1 LSLADWT
8 GAHRRSLLFGFLVL
22 ALGGIASLWSLPVGL
37 FPRTT
42 FPRVVVSVDAGDRPA
57 DRMVVEVTRPLEE
70 EIRAVLGVRDVR
82 SSSSRGSC
90 DISVNFD
97 WGTDM
102 ISRTLMVQSAI
113 ARVLPSLPP
122 GTSYR
127 VRRMDPTVFP
137 VLGLGL
143 RSKSLSLVELKDR
156 ALYDL
161 GPRLS
166 TTRGVA
172 TIAVLGGR
180 TEELQVLVDPVK
192 LDAAGVTLEDVVRAV
207 SAANVVEAVGRLEQD
222 EKLYLLLSD
231 TQFQDLDALANVV
244 VQRSDNGVVRLEDV
258 ATIRDATT
266 PVWTRVVADGS
277 DAVILNVYQQP
288 DGNTVQ
294 IAHDLE
300 TKLAEYLAQGSKDIE
315 IATWYDQSE
324 IVTNAVSSVRDSVL
338 IGVALAIAVLWLF
351 LKSVRVT
358 LVASACVPVVL
369 AITLLVL
376 RVTGQSLDIMTLG
389 GMAAAVGLILDDGI
403 VIVEHAIRRLR
414 ERGPDQSHV
423 VLEAGRE
430 MLGSLTGS
438 SLATVVVFVPLA
450 FLEGVTGAF
459 FKALALT
466 MASALVVSYL
476 FAALG
481 VPVLAQWILSEKDAS
496 GEDIRPWLRW
506 VLTVHARL
514 LGRIVARPAWLL
526 VGVLPILALA
536 FVAYQRVGSGFLP
549 AMDEGGF
556 VLDYRAPS
564 GTSLSETDRRLR
576 ELEKILAAT
585 PEVAAYSRRT
595 GLRLGGSLTEANQGD
610 YFVRLKPRPRR
621 SIDAVMDN
629 VRERAGRQVPGLEI
643 EFAQLME
650 DLIGDLTAVPQPI
663 EVKLF
668 GPDPAVLQAQ
678 AQAIARRIEGISGV
692 VDVKSGVVL
701 AGDAVDIRVDRLKA
715 ELLGLDP
722 DQVTRLA
729 RVALEGV
736 VTTAV
741 QRGEKMVGIRVWSQP
756 ELRARVELIRQLPL
770 LTKDGTRVRL
780 GRVATLQIQ
789 VGQPQ
794 ITRENLK
801 TMVAVT
807 GRISGRDLGFV
818 MRDVKK
824 AVGSAALPP
833 GTYVEYGGLYRIQQ
847 DSFHGLI
854 LVMVAAALLV
864 FGLLLYLYEWFAAP
878 VAILAVA
885 LLAALAVFPA
895 LWWTGAEL
903 NITSMVGLT
912 MIVGISSEASI
923 FYMSQFQKSSSELGA
938 QAALIEAGTLRLRPI
953 VMTALAA
960 ILALLPLALGIGQ
973 GSALLQPLAIAIIA
987 GLVLTVPAVL
997 LLLPV
1002 LLRALSPAR
1011 FRVQR

>member
-1 LSLADWT
+1 
-8 GAHRRSLLFGFLVL
+8 
-22 ALGGIASLWSLPVGL
+22 
-37 FPRTT
+37 
-42 FPRVVVSVDAGDRPA
+42 
-57 DRMVVEVTRPLEE
+57 
-70 EIRAVLGVRDVR
+70 
-82 SSSSRGSC
+82 
-90 DISVNFD
+90 
-97 WGTDM
+97 
-102 ISRTLMVQSAI
+102 
-113 ARVLPSLPP
+113 
-122 GTSYR
+122 
-127 VRRMDPTVFP
+127 
-137 VLGLGL
+137 
-143 RSKSLSLVELKDR
+143 
-156 ALYDL
+156 
-161 GPRLS
+161 
-166 TTRGVA
+166 
-172 TIAVLGGR
+172 
-180 TEELQVLVDPVK
+180 
-192 LDAAGVTLEDVVRAV
+192 
-207 SAANVVEAVGRLEQD
+207 
-222 EKLYLLLSD
+222 
-231 TQFQDLDALANVV
+231 
-244 VQRSDNGVVRLEDV
+244 
-258 ATIRDATT
+258 
-266 PVWTRVVADGS
+266 RVVADGS
-277 DAVILNVYQQP
+277 DAVVLNVYQQP

-324 IVTNAVSSVRDSVL
+324 IVTNAVASVRDAVV
-338 IGVALAIAVLWLF
+338 IGVALAIVVLGLF
-351 LKSVRVT
+351 LKSIRIT
-358 LVASACVPVVL
+358 LVASVCVPVVL

-414 ERGPDQSHV
+414 EHGPDQSDV

-430 MLGSLTGS
+430 MIGSLTGS
-438 SLATVVVFVPLA
+438 SLATVVVFIPLA
-450 FLEGVTGAF
+450 FLQGVTGAF

-496 GEDIRPWLRW
+496 GEDIRPWLRS
-506 VLTVHARL
+506 VLAVHARL
-514 LGRIVARPAWLL
+514 LKRVVARPAWLL
-526 VGVLPILALA
+526 VGVLPMLALA
-536 FVAYQRVGSGFLP
+536 FMAYRHVGSGFLP

-556 VLDYRAPS
+556 VLDYRAPP

-576 ELEKILAAT
+576 ELEKILAAM

-595 GLRLGGSLTEANQGD
+595 GLSLGGGLTEANQGD
-610 YFVRLKPRPRR
+610 YFVRLKPPPRR
-621 SIDAVMDN
+621 SIDAVMNN
-629 VRERAGRQVPGLEI
+629 VRDRVGQQVPGLQI
-643 EFAQLME
+643 EFSQLME

-668 GPDPAVLQAQ
+668 GPDPAVLRAQ
-678 AQAIARRIEGISGV
+678 AKAIAQRIEGIAGV

-715 ELLGLDP
+715 EILGLDP

-736 VTTAV
+736 VATAV
-741 QRGEKMVGIRVWSQP
+741 QRGEKMVGIRVWSEP
-756 ELRARVELIRQLPL
+756 ELRTRIDLIRQLPL
-770 LTKDGTRVRL
+770 LTKAGTRVRL
-780 GRVATLQIQ
+780 GRIATLDIQ

-824 AVGSAALPP
+824 TVGSDVLPP
-833 GTYVEYGGLYRIQQ
+833 GMYVEYGGLYRIQQ

-878 VAILAVA
+878 IAVLAVA
-885 LLAALAVFPA
+885 LLAAAAVFPA
-895 LWWTGAEL
+895 LWWTGSEL

-923 FYMSQFQKSSSELGA
+923 FYMSQFQQSSSTLGPA
-938 QAALIEAGTLRLRPI
+938 AALVEAATLRFRPI
-953 VMTALAA
+953 AMTALAA

-973 GSALLQPLAIAIIA
+973 GSAMLQPLAIAIIA

-997 LLLPV
+997 LLLPA
-1002 LLRALSPAR
+1002 LLRLLSPTR
-1011 FRVQR
+1011 FREIADRHPDRSGNAGTARTSS

>member
-1 LSLADWT
+1 MSLSRWLDE
-8 GAHRRSLLFGFLVL
+8 HRRSLLFAFVLL
-22 ALGGIASLWSLPVGL
+22 ALGGIASLWSLPLGL

-70 EIRAVLGVRDVR
+70 EIRSVLGVRDVR
-82 SSSSRGSC
+82 SNSSRGSC

-102 ISRTLMVQSAI
+102 ISRTLMVQAAI
-113 ARVLPSLPP
+113 ARVLPSLPS

-137 VLGLGL
+137 VLGLSM
-143 RSKSLSLVELKDR
+143 RSKSRSLVELKDR
-156 ALYDL
+156 ARYDL

-166 TTRGVA
+166 ATRGVA

-180 TEELQVLVDPVK
+180 SQELQVLVDPIK
-192 LDAAGVTLEDVVRAV
+192 LNATGATLEDVVRSV
-207 SAANVVEAVGRLEQD
+207 SAANVVEAIGRLEQN

-231 TQFQDLDALANVV
+231 TQLTDLNALGKVI
-244 VQRSDNGVVRLEDV
+244 VQKSESGVVELEDV
-258 ATIRDATT
+258 ATIRDAMA
-266 PVWTRVVADGS
+266 PEWTRVVADGS
-277 DAVILNVYQQP
+277 DAVVLNVYQQP

-294 IAHDLE
+294 IARDLE
-300 TKLAEYLAQGSKDIE
+300 AKVAEYLNQAPKDIDV
-315 IATWYDQSE
+315 ATWYDQSE
-324 IVTNAVSSVRDSVL
+324 IVTNAVDSVRDAAL
-338 IGVALAIAVLWLF
+338 IGVGLAVVVLWLF
-351 LKSVRVT
+351 LRNFRVT
-358 LVASACVPVVL
+358 LVAAACVPVVL

-376 RVTGQSLDIMTLG
+376 RVAGQSLDIMTLG

-403 VIVEHAIRRLR
+403 VMVEHAVRRLR
-414 ERGPDQSHV
+414 EGGPKRERV
-423 VLEAGRE
+423 VLEAGSE
-430 MLGSLTGS
+430 MMGSLTGS

-450 FLEGVTGAF
+450 FLQGVTGAF

-466 MASALVVSYL
+466 MASALVVSFL
-476 FAALG
+476 FSALG
-481 VPVLAQWILSEKDAS
+481 VPVLAQWLLRDQDAS
-496 GEDIRPWLRW
+496 GEDIRPWLRR
-506 VLTVHARL
+506 VQDSHARL
-514 LGRIVARPAWLL
+514 LRRLLRRPIWLL
-526 VGVLPILALA
+526 VGVVPLLLLSYI
-536 FVAYQRVGSGFLP
+536 AYQRVGSGFLP

-564 GTSLSETDRRLR
+564 STSLAETDRRLR
-576 ELEKILAAT
+576 EIEQILAAT
-585 PEVAAYSRRT
+585 PEVASYSRRT
-595 GLRLGGSLTEANQGD
+595 GLRLSGGLSEANEGD
-610 YFVRLKPRPRR
+610 YFIRLRPPPRR
-621 SIDAVMDN
+621 PLDAVMDE
-629 VRERAGRQVPGLEI
+629 VRERAAKQVPGLEL

-668 GPDPAVLQAQ
+668 GPEPAILRAQ
-678 AQAIARRIEGISGV
+678 AAQVAHRIGSIPGV

-701 AGDAVDIRVDRLKA
+701 AGDAVDIRVDRVKA

-729 RVALEGV
+729 RIGLEGV
-736 VTTAV
+736 VTTQV
-741 QRGEKMVGIRVWSQP
+741 QRGEKMVGIRVWSQADV
-756 ELRARVELIRQLPL
+756 RTRVELIRQLSL

-780 GRVATLQIQ
+780 GRVATLEIQ

-807 GRISGRDLGFV
+807 GRISGRDLGSV
-818 MRDVKK
+818 MQDVQKI
-824 AVGSAALPP
+824 VGATTLPS
-833 GTYVEYGGLYRIQQ
+833 GMYAEYGGLYRIQR
-847 DSFHGLI
+847 DSFQGLI
-854 LVMVAAALLV
+854 LVMVAAVLLI
-864 FGLLLYLYEWFAAP
+864 FGLLLYLYEWLAAP
-878 VAILAVA
+878 VAILSVA

-895 LWWTGAEL
+895 LWLTGVEL

-923 FYMSQFQKSSSELGA
+923 FYMSQFHESSREQGS
-938 QAALIEAGTLRLRPI
+938 QAALVEAGTLRFRPI
-953 VMTALAA
+953 AMTALAA

-973 GSALLQPLAIAIIA
+973 GSAMLQPLAIAIIA
-987 GLVLTVPAVL
+987 GLLLTVPAVL

-1002 LLRALSPAR
+1002 LLRILSPGR
-1011 FRVQR
+1011 FRV